1 MGREEERGEAE
12 EGESI
17 LIASEPRLR
26 QEGPVVQ
33 IMARLSGTK
42 TGNSENCLVPWL
54 HRQAAG
60 SGRASSIALNNAV

>member
-1 MGREEERGEAE
+1 MGREKGSGETE

-17 LIASEPRLR
+17 LIASEARLQ

-33 IMARLSGTK
+33 IIARLSGTK
-42 TGNSENCLVPWL
+42 SGNSKNCLVPWL

-60 SGRASSIALNNAV
+60 SGCASSITLNNAV